1 MKERTLK
8 QCKHPGC
15 LIKKIILSKG
25 LCNYHRYRQRV
36 DNNEIK
42 IKAKKNK
49 NNRKEVLSEFFT
61 YHLEK
66 IRKNPYCENCGN
78 KLFCNISNIAH
89 ILPKRN
95 TANPEIMGEINNA
108 LYLCSSFNGD
118 GQGCH
123 DRYDKIQGSSKVYL
137 MNCFP
142 TAVERYLTFKNKV
155 RYNKYVS
162 VFEDWIK
169 EKNEI

>member
-1 MKERTLK
+1 MERKLYK
-8 QCKHPGC
+8 CNRC
-15 LIKKIILSKG
+15 EREVYIRSKG
-25 LCNYHRYRQRV
+25 LCQRCRYKQRV

-49 NNRKEVLSEFFT
+49 NNRKEILSNFFT
-61 YHLEK
+61 YHLEQIK
-66 IRKNPYCENCGN
+66 KKPYCENCGS

-95 TANPEIMGEINNA
+95 TANPEVMGENNNA
-108 LYLCSSFNGD
+108 LYLCCSFNGD

-123 DRYDKIQGSSKVYL
+123 DRYDTIQGSSKVYL

-142 TAVERYLTFKNKV
+142 IALKRYLTFKDKV

-169 EKNEI
+169 EENEI